1 MVSRAPATAPLD
13 LARRAVAGASGESEG
28 EVLVSVTRTRSSRSD
43 RPEILERQRVEVMAV
58 HDGRVGFARA
68 HRADADTLDELVQAA
83 RANARTAREAE
94 PYPGLQAPEP
104 VRAHGG
110 YDLATAALRREE
122 LRALADRATEAA
134 AGTGHRVIVGAAERR
149 VGLASTRGHEL
160 VDAATVAMA
169 FAGPSGA
176 WAVGYAA
183 ALAGLDPVK
192 TGHRGSERARRLSQP
207 SAELEPG
214 VHPVVLEPEAL
225 AALLRFAGVRV
236 FSARSPVL
244 DGRLGTRVAAPA
256 INLSDS
262 PRFPATLPRAFDAE
276 GVPKEPVPLIQDGV
290 AHRVVH
296 DIRSAAAAGGRSTG
310 HARAPGGTR
319 RPAPAHLVL
328 VGGGA
333 ADVEALV
340 APVERGVLLLGLPR
354 PETLDPATAT
364 LGATIS
370 GGALLIEHGR
380 IAGPLERLR
389 IEMPVLDLLA
399 STEALTSRPRL
410 VYDGATAVVCPA
422 LRAARLRVVRA

>member
-1 MVSRAPATAPLD
+1 VSHSAATAPLD
-13 LARRAVAGASGESEG
+13 LAQRAVAAASGEG

-43 RPEILERQRVEVMAV
+43 RPEVLERQRVEVMAV
-58 HDGRVGFARA
+58 RDGRLGFARA
-68 HRADADTLDELVQAA
+68 HRANADDLAELVQAA
-83 RANARTAREAE
+83 QADARAAHEPEE
-94 PYPGLQAPEP
+94 PYPGLQAPET
-104 VRAHGG
+104 VRSHDG
-110 YDLATAALRREE
+110 YDLATAALPGAK
-122 LRALADRATEAA
+122 LTALARHATEAA
-134 AGTGHRVIVGAAERR
+134 GAGSGVIVGAAERR

-160 VDAATVAMA
+160 ADAATTAMA

-183 ALAGLDPVK
+183 ALSALDPVEV
-192 TGHRGSERARRLSQP
+192 GRRGSERARRLAQP

-225 AALLRFAGVRV
+225 ATLLRFAGVRV
-236 FSARSPVL
+236 FSASAPVL

-276 GVPKEPVPLIQDGV
+276 GVGKEPVPLIQDGV
-290 AHRVVH
+290 AHGVVH
-296 DIRSAAAAGGRSTG
+296 DIRSAAIAGGRSTG
-310 HARAPGGTR
+310 HARAPAGGTR

-333 ADVEALV
+333 ANVEALV
-340 APVERGVLLLGLPR
+340 APVERGVLLVGLPR
-354 PETLDPATAT
+354 PETLEPATAT
-364 LGATIS
+364 LSATVA
-370 GGALLIEHGR
+370 GGALLIEQGAV
-380 IAGPLERLR
+380 AGPLPGLR
-389 IEMPVLDLLA
+389 IEMPVLELLA
-399 STEALTSRPRL
+399 SAEALTSRPRL

>member
-1 MVSRAPATAPLD
+1 VSRAAATAPLD

-58 HDGRVGFARA
+58 RDGRVGFARA

-83 RANARTAREAE
+83 QANARAAHEAE
-94 PYPGLQAPEP
+94 PYPGLQGPEP
-104 VRAHGG
+104 VRAHDG
-110 YDLATAALRREE
+110 YDLATAALPRAE
-122 LRALADRATEAA
+122 LTAMAKRATETT
-134 AGTGHRVIVGAAERR
+134 GTGSGVIVGAAERR

-183 ALAGLDPVK
+183 ALAGLDPVE
-192 TGHRGSERARRLSQP
+192 TGRRGSERARRLSQP

-262 PRFPATLPRAFDAE
+262 PRLPATLPRAFDAE

-290 AHRVVH
+290 AHRLVH

-333 ADVEALV
+333 AHVEALV

-410 VYDGATAVVCPA
+410 VYDGAAAVVCPA

>member
-1 MVSRAPATAPLD
+1 VVSRAAATAPLD
-13 LARRAVAGASGESEG
+13 LARRAVAGASGEGEG

-58 HDGRVGFARA
+58 RDGRVGFARA

-83 RANARTAREAE
+83 QANARAAHEAK

-104 VRAHGG
+104 VRAHDG
-110 YDLATAALRREE
+110 YDLATAALPRAE
-122 LRALADRATEAA
+122 LTAMAKRATETT
-134 AGTGHRVIVGAAERR
+134 GTGSGVIVGAAERR

-176 WAVGYAA
+176 WAVDYAA
-183 ALAGLDPVK
+183 ALAGLDPVE
-192 TGHRGSERARRLSQP
+192 TGRRGSERARRLSQP

-244 DGRLGTRVAAPA
+244 DGRLGTRVAVPA

-276 GVPKEPVPLIQDGV
+276 GVPTEPVPLIQDGV
-290 AHRVVH
+290 AHRLVH

-340 APVERGVLLLGLPR
+340 APVERGVLLLGLPT

-410 VYDGATAVVCPA
+410 VYDGAAAVVCPA